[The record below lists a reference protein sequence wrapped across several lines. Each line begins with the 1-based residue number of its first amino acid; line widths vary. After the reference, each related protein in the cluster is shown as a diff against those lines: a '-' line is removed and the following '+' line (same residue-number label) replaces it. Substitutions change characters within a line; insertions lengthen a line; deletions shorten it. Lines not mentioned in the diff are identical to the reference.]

1 MATNIITAAYSSS
14 NITYT
19 KPAYQYDYGM
29 ILQFRGIELP
39 QAYEVHF
46 SNTEFCGESISQIG
60 DADGV
65 TIPDEMFL
73 SGNPIYAWTYLH
85 TGLDD
90 GETVYKTVISI
101 NKRAQPSDIEPT
113 PVQQDVI
120 TQAIAALNV
129 AVEQTAQDVID
140 ATAAKD
146 AAETA
151 HTAAETAQGKA
162 ETAQGKAEDAQEA
175 AETAQGKAEDAQEA
189 AEAAQ
194 SRAETA
200 RDASEGYS
208 EDSEAWAVG
217 KRGGSPVPSTDP
229 TYDNNSK
236 YWAEISRQQA
246 DKAGWAFFDID
257 DSTGELI
264 VTVSENLNDDVHFE
278 INENTGDLEV
288 TVA

>member
-1 MATNIITAAYSSS
+1 MANNIITAAFSSS
-14 NITYT
+14 NVTYT

-29 ILQFRGIELP
+29 ILKFSGIELP

-60 DADGV
+60 DESGV

-73 SGNPIYAWTYLH
+73 SGSPIYAWTYLH
-85 TGLDD
+85 TGEDD

-101 NKRAQPSDIEPT
+101 NKRAQPSNIEPT

-120 TQAIAALNV
+120 TQAVAALNT
-129 AVEQTAQDVID
+129 AIEQTAADVV
-140 ATAAKD
+140 ASGESAQAA
-146 AAETA
+146 AGSA
-151 HTAAETAQGKA
+151 
-162 ETAQGKAEDAQEA
+162 EA
-175 AETAQGKAEDAQEA
+175 AEQAKDDAVEAKDKAVEAKNAAKTAQGKAEDAQEA

-194 SRAETA
+194 SLAENA
-200 RDASEGYS
+200 RDASKDYS

-246 DKAGWAFFDID
+246 DKAGWAFFDIND
-257 DSTGELI
+257 NTGELI
-264 VTVSENLNDDVHFE
+264 VTVSDNLNDDVTFE
-278 INENTGDLEV
+278 IDENTGDLEV

>member
-1 MATNIITAAYSSS
+1 MANNIISAVFSSS

-29 ILQFRGIELP
+29 ILKFSGIELP

-60 DADGV
+60 DESGV

-73 SGNPIYAWTYLH
+73 SGAPIYAWTFLH
-85 TGLDD
+85 TGEDD

-129 AVEQTAQDVID
+129 AVEQTAADVVAAGESAQAAAD
-140 ATAAKD
+140 SAEAAGQAKD
-146 AAETA
+146 DAVEAKDKAVEA
-151 HTAAETAQGKA
+151 KNAAETAQGKA
-162 ETAQGKAEDAQEA
+162 KDAQEA
-175 AETAQGKAEDAQEA
+175 AETAQGMSKD
-189 AEAAQ
+189 
-194 SRAETA
+194 A

-217 KRGGSPVPSTDP
+217 ERNGVPVPATDP